1 MEFPVS
7 WDLEQLGLSE
17 NFSEEIRAA
26 EILERHGYRTCVVG
40 DLVSVVYGSDVVVS
54 DVYIAVA
61 DGALRSALEK
71 LLEHGYSEEAQS
83 NLRFTSNTPAKDSSS
98 GWPGYRL
105 RRPSPKAVATGIL
118 LIPSSLWH
126 LDVNES
132 SFLSDTL
139 LFPRSMCRF
148 PRLEPYLNA
157 LIYTIVQRLTDS
169 SLNHNLTLYILSQ
182 YSTILVL
189 LPSERLSQLPTES
202 QFFVQFFHKMLL
214 PRSKIKFFS
223 LWRRVRD
230 GSLSVSDAI
239 ASLPRQDMRIA
250 EMKARQAEI
259 AGSASDT
266 VRAGVP
272 CGEEVPASGQ
282 ACSAGRKVPDSVY

>member
-17 NFSEEIRAA
+17 NLSEEIQAA

-40 DLVSVVYGSDVVVS
+40 DLASVVYGSDVAVS

-61 DGALRSALEK
+61 DGALQSALEK
-71 LLEHGYSEEAQS
+71 LLEHGYSEEAQEK
-83 NLRFTSNTPAKDSSS
+83 LRFSSTIPAKDSSS

-105 RRPSPKAVATGIL
+105 RRPSPRKDAVGIL

-126 LDVNES
+126 LDLNGS
-132 SFLSDTL
+132 SFLLDTF

-157 LIYTIVQRLTDS
+157 LIHATVQRLTDS
-169 SLNHNLTLYILSQ
+169 RLNTNLTIYILCQ
-182 YSTILVL
+182 YSTILAL
-189 LPSERLSQLPTES
+189 LPSERRSQLPTES
-202 QFFVQFFHKMLL
+202 QFFIQFFRKMFL

-223 LWRRVRD
+223 LWQSVGD

-239 ASLPRQDMRIA
+239 ASLPKQDMRIA
-250 EMKARQAEI
+250 GMKARQAEI
-259 AGSASDT
+259 ARNASDT
-266 VRAGVP
+266 V
-272 CGEEVPASGQ
+272 
-282 ACSAGRKVPDSVY
+282 Y